1 MCWIQIDVFRYR
13 TCHSIVSRTWFCS
26 CITYQD
32 RSVIVNV
39 PWSQT
44 RLKRGLKPCPWCEI
58 GAKQCETHCGSKL
71 LPWYNLTHLT
81 LFWSPED
88 LGSRGGKNHRPTW
101 PLKSAGLEVPDTSS
115 QFGGAPEPI
124 NFGSTGRK
132 PGGPAT
138 QLNATWWGNDL
149 RDDDDDDAGWWW
161 WWWRKDMVRVVKRL
175 VRWWKNGYT
184 HRTQPPQPTSVGL
197 SADVSTAAQGVLS
210 FSTMKFMR
218 FPWEKYRCS
227 AWSPFDFEMAMRA
240 IAVPHCCAQ
249 LAPPTPRSCIWRGAP
264 GNCGRVLPSDRRF
277 QQR

>member
-1 MCWIQIDVFRYR
+1 MCWIQIDVFRYH

-149 RDDDDDDAGWWW
+149 RDDDDDDAGGGGGDEERTWWELW
-161 WWWRKDMVRVVKRL
+161 SVWLGDERTGTLTEHNHLNLLQWDCQLTYQQLRKEFCPLAQWNSCDSHERSIDAVHGPPL
-175 VRWWKNGYT
+175 TLRWPWGPLQC
-184 HRTQPPQPTSVGL
+184 HI
-197 SADVSTAAQGVLS
+197 AVLS
-210 FSTMKFMR
+210 
-218 FPWEKYRCS
+218 
-227 AWSPFDFEMAMRA
+227 
-240 IAVPHCCAQ
+240 
-249 LAPPTPRSCIWRGAP
+249 
-264 GNCGRVLPSDRRF
+264 
-277 QQR
+277 